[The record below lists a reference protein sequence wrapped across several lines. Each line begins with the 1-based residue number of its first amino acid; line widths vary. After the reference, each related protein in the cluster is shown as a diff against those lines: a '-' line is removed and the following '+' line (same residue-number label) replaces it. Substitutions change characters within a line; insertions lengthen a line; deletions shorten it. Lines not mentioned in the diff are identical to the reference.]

1 MRCDGVYRTGDRPT
15 GFAASPQQNVFWND
29 ACGVRATWPRG
40 LTLTRDETE
49 LYVANGLSDDLSII
63 DTKTRRVIKSVPVG
77 LISYGILIDD

>member
-1 MRCDGVYRTGDRPT
+1 MKTRLGGMRHEIRQGSNRRNRRRGRCRPRLS
-15 GFAASPQQNVFWND
+15 G
-29 ACGVRATWPRG
+29 CRPRG
-40 LTLTRDETE
+40 LALTRDETE